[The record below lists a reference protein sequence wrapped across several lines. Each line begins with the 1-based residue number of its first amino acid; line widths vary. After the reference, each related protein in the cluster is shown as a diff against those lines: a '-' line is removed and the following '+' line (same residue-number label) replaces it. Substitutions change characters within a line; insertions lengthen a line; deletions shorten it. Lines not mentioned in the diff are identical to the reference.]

1 MREDSS
7 PEAAQVHSLLKS
19 DLGAEL
25 PLHIS
30 LSRPIVLRAEQ
41 RQPFTDSLINAVSKS
56 SICPYVWV
64 CFVVQTLMLI
74 D

>member
-7 PEAAQVHSLLKS
+7 PEASQVHSLLKS

-56 SICPYVWV
+56 SICP
-64 CFVVQTLMLI
+64 
-74 D
+74 